1 MKCDRARCS
10 AVLTVTR
17 AQNFMGE
24 IFIVQMAP
32 LLELSYSPSQNCCTM
47 YNRGQFY
54 IFFKENWKTSL
65 RIATKSAR
73 RKILGKYRTIDHF
86 NNFDEGA
93 ILFKCAQTRGNV
105 ASFLRHFCVISA
117 SFLRHLSVLWYD
129 DTFRYYTKIYLVESL
144 PLRNAFLC
152 YAQNRHS
159 AYMVPGLRPGT
170 MYHVLTS
177 D

>member
-73 RKILGKYRTIDHF
+73 RKILGKYRIIDHF

-93 ILFKCAQTRGNV
+93 ILLIKCAQTRGNA
-105 ASFLRHFCVISA
+105 ASFVRHFSVISA
-117 SFLRHLSVLWYD
+117 SFVRHFSVLWASFD
-129 DTFRYYTKIYLVESL
+129 MRTLLGTIRKLILSNPYLCVM
-144 PLRNAFLC
+144 PFCATHKTGMWW
-152 YAQNRHS
+152 A
-159 AYMVPGLRPGT
+159 
-170 MYHVLTS
+170 
-177 D
+177 